1 MPNPKFI
8 PHHNFHGTLTK
19 GERHIQALR
28 AEFKRPEPKF
38 YEGDVVFNTVTETF
52 GMVLEDATYIYRKD
66 QLEYPVLPIVKS
78 AKKVVVEQD
87 KLENGWY
94 AVNMGI
100 ANWVQT
106 RLESERGEWD
116 WYGR

>member
-1 MPNPKFI
+1 MPDFA
-8 PHHNFHGTLTK
+8 PHRNFHGAVGK
-19 GERHIQALR
+19 SERAVQDLR
-28 AEFKRPEPKF
+28 AQYKRPEPKF
-38 YEGDVVFNTVTETF
+38 FEGDVVFNTLTETF
-52 GMVLEDATYIYRKD
+52 GMIVEDATYIYRKD
-66 QLEYPVLPIVKS
+66 QLEYPVLPIVKR
-78 AKKVVVEQD
+78 AKQVVVEQD

-106 RLESERGEWD
+106 RLESEAGEWD